1 MVLACKVIEAILVE
15 IETGI
20 KPLLLFDDVF
30 SELDTKRRKQLVS
43 FLQSYQ
49 SFVTT
54 TDADIVSKQLPKSSV
69 TIVL

>member
-15 IETGI
+15 SR
-20 KPLLLFDDVF
+20 PALSPCYYYDDVF

-54 TDADIVSKQLPKSSV
+54 TDADIVSKQI
-69 TIVL
+69 T